1 MSTPAPAVPTPG
13 RDTESLQVAAVELGR
28 RSGTPG
34 RLPGR
39 LGRPPGWFVI
49 LWRNRKCRIGL
60 LILAGFVLVALFAP
74 VLAPYDPR
82 ADEYPTSL
90 GPTSDHW
97 LGTTVQ
103 GEDVFSQ
110 LVVGART
117 SLIVGLAAGLLS
129 TLIGLVIGLTAGY
142 LGGWVDEI
150 LSFLIN
156 LGLVVPAL
164 PLMVTLAAYS
174 PVHGLWLII
183 FVISV
188 TGWAYGARIKRS
200 QIITL
205 RTRDYITAA
214 RFAGDGTARI
224 IAREIVPNMT
234 SLIVVGF
241 MGAALAAIGGEAGL
255 AFLGLG
261 DPLTVSWG
269 TMLNQA
275 SLGGAMITGQWA
287 WLIAPGLALAL
298 LITSFTLI
306 NFGIDALSNPH
317 LRED

>member
-1 MSTPAPAVPTPG
+1 MSTPAPAVPARGT
-13 RDTESLQVAAVELGR
+13 DTEGVQAAAAELAR
-28 RSGTPG
+28 HS
-34 RLPGR
+34 RL
-39 LGRPPGWFVI
+39 PGWFVI

-60 LILAGFVLVALFAP
+60 LMLTAFIAVAVFAP
-74 VLAPYDPR
+74 LVAPYDPR
-82 ADEYPTSL
+82 DDAFPTSL
-90 GPTSDHW
+90 GPTGSHW
-97 LGTTVQ
+97 LGTTAQ
-103 GEDVFSQ
+103 GEDVLSQ

-117 SLIVGLAAGLLS
+117 SLVVGLAAGALS

-142 LGGWVDEI
+142 LRGWVDEV

-164 PLMVTLAAYS
+164 PLMVTLAAYA
-174 PVHGLWLII
+174 PVRGLWLII

-241 MGAALAAIGGEAGL
+241 MGAALGAIGGEAGL

-261 DPLTVSWG
+261 DPQTVSWG

-275 SLGGAMITGQWA
+275 SLGGALLTGQWA
-287 WLIAPGLALAL
+287 WLVAPGLALSL

>member
-1 MSTPAPAVPTPG
+1 MSTPAPAVPAP
-13 RDTESLQVAAVELGR
+13 RPDTEGVQAAASAVAR
-28 RSGTPG
+28 GT
-34 RLPGR
+34 RL
-39 LGRPPGWFVI
+39 PGWFVI
-49 LWRNRKCRIGL
+49 LWRNRKCRAGL
-60 LILAGFVLVALFAP
+60 LMLAAFVLVAVFAP
-74 VLAPYDPR
+74 LITPYDPR
-82 ADEYPTSL
+82 DDAFPTSL
-90 GPTSDHW
+90 GPTGSHW
-97 LGTTVQ
+97 LGTTAQ
-103 GEDVFSQ
+103 GEDVLSQ

-117 SLIVGLAAGLLS
+117 SLVVGLAAGVLS
-129 TLIGLVIGLTAGY
+129 TLIALVVGLTAGY
-142 LGGWVDEI
+142 LGGWVDEV

-164 PLMVTLAAYS
+164 PLMVTLAAYA
-174 PVHGLWLII
+174 PVRGLWLIVI
-183 FVISV
+183 VISV

-241 MGAALAAIGGEAGL
+241 MGAALGAIGGEAGL

-275 SLGGAMITGQWA
+275 SVGGAMLTGQWA
-287 WLIAPGLALAL
+287 WLIAPGLALSL

>member
-1 MSTPAPAVPTPG
+1 MSTPAPAVPAPG
-13 RDTESLQVAAVELGR
+13 TDTEGLQTTATELAR
-28 RSGTPG
+28 RS
-34 RLPGR
+34 RLPGW
-39 LGRPPGWFVI
+39 LLI

-60 LILAGFVLVALFAP
+60 LLLGAFILVALFAP
-74 VLAPYDPR
+74 LIAPYGPR
-82 ADEYPTSL
+82 DDDFPTSL
-90 GPTSDHW
+90 GPTGGHW
-97 LGTTVQ
+97 LGTTAQ

-129 TLIGLVIGLTAGY
+129 TLIALVIGLTAGY
-142 LGGWVDEI
+142 LQGWVDEV

-164 PLMVTLAAYS
+164 PLMVTLAAYA
-174 PVHGLWLII
+174 PVRGLWLII

-200 QIITL
+200 QII
-205 RTRDYITAA
+205 
-214 RFAGDGTARI
+214 
-224 IAREIVPNMT
+224 AREIVPNMT

-241 MGAALAAIGGEAGL
+241 MGAALGAIGGEAGL

-261 DPLTVSWG
+261 DPQTVSWG

-275 SLGGAMITGQWA
+275 SLGGALLTGQWA
-287 WLIAPGLALAL
+287 WLIAPGLALSL

>member
-1 MSTPAPAVPTPG
+1 MSTPAPAVPAPG
-13 RDTESLQVAAVELGR
+13 ADTEGVQAAATAVARTTRV
-28 RSGTPG
+28 
-34 RLPGR
+34 
-39 LGRPPGWFVI
+39 PGWFVI
-49 LWRNRKCRIGL
+49 LWRNRKCRVGL
-60 LILAGFVLVALFAP
+60 LMLAAFILVAVFAP
-74 VLAPYDPR
+74 LIAPYDPR
-82 ADEYPTSL
+82 DDTFPTSL
-90 GPTSDHW
+90 GPTGGHW
-97 LGTTVQ
+97 LGTTAQ
-103 GEDVFSQ
+103 GEDVLSQ

-117 SLIVGLAAGLLS
+117 SLVVGLAAGVLS
-129 TLIGLVIGLTAGY
+129 TVIALVIGLTAGFV
-142 LGGWVDEI
+142 GGWVDEV
-150 LSFLIN
+150 LSFVIN

-164 PLMVTLAAYS
+164 PLMVTLAAYA
-174 PVHGLWLII
+174 PVRGLWLII
-183 FVISV
+183 IVISV

-205 RTRDYITAA
+205 RTRDYVTAA

-241 MGAALAAIGGEAGL
+241 MGAALGAIGGEAGL

-275 SLGGAMITGQWA
+275 SLGGAMLTGQWA
-287 WLIAPGLALAL
+287 WLIAPGLALSL

>member
-1 MSTPAPAVPTPG
+1 MSTPAPAVPVPG
-13 RDTESLQVAAVELGR
+13 TDTEALQASATELSR
-28 RSGTPG
+28 RS
-34 RLPGR
+34 RL
-39 LGRPPGWFVI
+39 PGWFVI
-49 LWRNRKCRIGL
+49 LWRNRKCRAGL
-60 LILAGFVLVALFAP
+60 LLLGAFVLVALFAP
-74 VLAPYDPR
+74 LIAPYDPR
-82 ADEYPTSL
+82 GDAFPTSL
-90 GPTSDHW
+90 GPTGGHW
-97 LGTTVQ
+97 LGTTAQ

-110 LVVGART
+110 LIVGART

-142 LGGWVDEI
+142 LQGWVDEV

-164 PLMVTLAAYS
+164 PLMVTLAAYA
-174 PVHGLWLII
+174 PVRGLWLII
-183 FVISV
+183 AVISV

-241 MGAALAAIGGEAGL
+241 MGAALGAIGGEAGL

-261 DPLTVSWG
+261 DPQTVSWG

-275 SLGGAMITGQWA
+275 SLGGALLTGQWA
-287 WLIAPGLALAL
+287 WLIAPGLALSL

>member
-1 MSTPAPAVPTPG
+1 MSTPAPAVPAPG
-13 RDTESLQVAAVELGR
+13 ADTEALQASATELSR
-28 RSGTPG
+28 RS
-34 RLPGR
+34 RL
-39 LGRPPGWFVI
+39 PGWFVI
-49 LWRNRKCRIGL
+49 LWRNGKCRAGL
-60 LILAGFVLVALFAP
+60 LMLGGFVLVALFAP
-74 VLAPYDPR
+74 LIAPYDPR
-82 ADEYPTSL
+82 DDAFPTSL
-90 GPTSDHW
+90 GPTGAHW
-97 LGTTVQ
+97 LGTTAQ

-110 LVVGART
+110 LIVGART

-142 LGGWVDEI
+142 LQGWVDEV

-164 PLMVTLAAYS
+164 PLMVTLAAYA
-174 PVHGLWLII
+174 PVRGLWLII
-183 FVISV
+183 AVISV

-241 MGAALAAIGGEAGL
+241 MGAALGAIGGEAGL

-261 DPLTVSWG
+261 DPQTVSWG

-275 SLGGAMITGQWA
+275 SLGGALLTGQWA
-287 WLIAPGLALAL
+287 WLIAPGLALSL

>member
-1 MSTPAPAVPTPG
+1 MSTPAPAVPAPG
-13 RDTESLQVAAVELGR
+13 RDSEGVQATARELSRG
-28 RSGTPG
+28 S
-34 RLPGR
+34 RL
-39 LGRPPGWFVI
+39 PGWFVI

-60 LILAGFVLVALFAP
+60 LMLAAFILVAALAP
-74 VLAPYDPR
+74 LIAPYDPR
-82 ADEYPTSL
+82 EDAFPTSL
-90 GPTSDHW
+90 GPTGSHW
-97 LGTTVQ
+97 LGTTAQ

-117 SLIVGLAAGLLS
+117 SLVVGLAAGLLC

-142 LGGWVDEI
+142 LGGWVDEV

-164 PLMVTLAAYS
+164 PLMVTLAAYA
-174 PVHGLWLII
+174 PVRGLWLII

-214 RFAGDGTARI
+214 RFAGDGTFRI

-241 MGAALAAIGGEAGL
+241 MGAALGAIGGEAGL

-261 DPLTVSWG
+261 DPQTVSWG

-275 SLGGAMITGQWA
+275 SLGGALLTGQWA
-287 WLIAPGLALAL
+287 WLIAPGLALSL

>member
-1 MSTPAPAVPTPG
+1 MSTPAPAVPAQAA
-13 RDTESLQVAAVELGR
+13 DTEGVQTAATELA
-28 RSGTPG
+28 RSS
-34 RLPGR
+34 RL
-39 LGRPPGWFVI
+39 PGWFVI
-49 LWRNRKCRIGL
+49 LWRNTKCRIGL
-60 LILAGFVLVALFAP
+60 LMLVAFVAVAVFAP
-74 VLAPYDPR
+74 LIAPYDPR
-82 ADEYPTSL
+82 DDAYPTSL
-90 GPTSDHW
+90 GPTGSHW
-97 LGTTVQ
+97 LGTTAQ

-117 SLIVGLAAGLLS
+117 SLVVGLAAGVLS

-142 LGGWVDEI
+142 LRGWVDEV

-164 PLMVTLAAYS
+164 PLMVTLAAYA
-174 PVHGLWLII
+174 PVRGLWLII

-214 RFAGDGTARI
+214 RFAGDSTARI

-241 MGAALAAIGGEAGL
+241 MGAALGAIGGEAGL

-261 DPLTVSWG
+261 DPQTVSWG

-275 SLGGAMITGQWA
+275 SLGGALLTGQWA
-287 WLIAPGLALAL
+287 WLVAPGLALSL